1 MNGEELFWDLAEDLY
16 HDLAVSRS
24 TMMGYPCLRYEGRF
38 FASIERETQALI
50 VKLPR
55 QRVQQLIE
63 IGDGEPFA
71 PAGRVFREWAAIPHP
86 RREQWAA
93 LLAEAKRF
101 AAGTE
106 GNSGGDGSSLVG
118 EA

>member
-16 HDLAVSRS
+16 RDPAVSRS

-38 FASIERETQALI
+38 FASIERRTQALI

-63 IGDGEPFA
+63 MGDGEPFA
-71 PAGRVFREWAAIPHP
+71 PAGRVFREWVAIPHP

-93 LLAEAKRF
+93 LLNEAKRF
-101 AAGTE
+101 AVGSGE
-106 GNSGGDGSSLVG
+106 NSNGDGGS
-118 EA
+118 